1 MKDLQKML
9 RDDFPAAMKEAM
21 KAGDKGRLSTV
32 RLMMAALKDKDIEAR
47 GLGREKASE
56 DEILAL
62 LQKMQKQR
70 QDSIALYKQGKREDL
85 AAIEEAEMVVIASFL
100 PAQMDEAGMKAA
112 IQGVIG
118 ETGANSMKDM
128 GKVIAALRE
137 KYSGQMDFGKAS
149 GLVKAALS

>member
-1 MKDLQKML
+1 ML
-9 RDDFPAAMKEAM
+9 RDEFPTAMKEAM
-21 KAGDKGRLSTV
+21 KAGDKGRLGTV

-47 GLGREKASE
+47 GLGREQASE

-112 IQGVIG
+112 IQSVI
-118 ETGANSMKDM
+118 TDIGASSMKDM

-137 KYSGQMDFGKAS
+137 KYSGQMDFGKA
-149 GLVKAALS
+149 